1 MAFLRAFQQV
11 IMDTGLVAVDPVLP
25 QGMPGIL

>member
-11 IMDTGLVAVDPVLP
+11 IMDTGLVVADPVLP